1 MAGRRPPP
9 LAQSTFDNMGAEAS
23 ALRESLVNSKLFK
36 RRKIFANDKMKTW
49 KPGKLKT
56 LHTENRSLKMT
67 SLQLEAGVHFIKK
80 LFKAKQI
87 AKDKMETWEPGK
99 L

>member
-23 ALRESLVNSKLFK
+23 ALRENLVNSKLFE
-36 RRKIFANDKMKTW
+36 RREMFENEKMKTF
-49 KPGKLKT
+49 KL
-56 LHTENRSLKMT
+56 
-67 SLQLEAGVHFIKK
+67 GK
-80 LFKAKQI
+80 LFKEKT
-87 AKDKMETWEPGK
+87 D

>member
-23 ALRESLVNSKLFK
+23 ALRESLVNSKLFT
-36 RRKIFANDKMKTW
+36 RRKTSENKKMKNFEL
-49 KPGKLKT
+49 G
-56 LHTENRSLKMT
+56 
-67 SLQLEAGVHFIKK
+67 K
-80 LFKAKQI
+80 LFKK
-87 AKDKMETWEPGK
+87 KTE

>member
-23 ALRESLVNSKLFK
+23 TLRESLVNSKLFE
-36 RRKIFANDKMKTW
+36 RRKIFANDKMKTFEL
-49 KPGKLKT
+49 G
-56 LHTENRSLKMT
+56 
-67 SLQLEAGVHFIKK
+67 K
-80 LFKAKQI
+80 LFKEKT
-87 AKDKMETWEPGK
+87 D